1 MVFDDQLIFIC
12 GIVVFSLVVFA
23 FFSDY
28 KQEKKRKKS
37 RVENEVEIHRERSR
51 GEM

>member
-12 GIVVFSLVVFA
+12 GIVVFSLVVLA

-28 KQEKKRKKS
+28 RRLKYKPQQKQNKEL
-37 RVENEVEIHRERSR
+37 EIHRERPKKTS
-51 GEM
+51 